1 MNGNSNTVK
10 PEKLTATFFNKKEF
24 QTQRKNHFEVVFNGD
39 FIDSNMKFLVVSF
52 PLPKENSD
60 PIEMSYF
67 NQTIKT
73 AGKTSFETS
82 SLVIRDA
89 LEYDTEKK
97 FMDWSLRVYNP
108 KTGKQ
113 GYAQDYKTNATVYE
127 YSPNGET
134 VRTWHLEGCW
144 PSAVDYGDLTYEDQT
159 EKQITIT
166 IVYDF
171 AYRTDINSIDTINA

>member
-1 MNGNSNTVK
+1 MNGNVNQAK
-10 PEKLTATFFNKKEF
+10 PEKLTATFFNEKRY
-24 QTQRKNHFEVVFNGD
+24 QTQRKNHFEVVFED
-39 FIDSNMKFLVVSF
+39 IDSEMKFLVVSF
-52 PLPKENSD
+52 PLPKESSD
-60 PIEMSYF
+60 VMEMSYF

-73 AGKTSFETS
+73 AGKASFETS
-82 SLVIRDA
+82 QLVIRDA
-89 LEYDTEKK
+89 LTYDTEQK
-97 FMDWSLRVYNP
+97 FMDWRLKVYNP

-113 GYAQDYKTNATVYE
+113 GYAEDYKQNAKVYE

-144 PSAVDYGDLTYEDQT
+144 PSSVDYGELTYEDQT

-171 AYRTDINSIDTINA
+171 AYRDDVPSIDTINAN